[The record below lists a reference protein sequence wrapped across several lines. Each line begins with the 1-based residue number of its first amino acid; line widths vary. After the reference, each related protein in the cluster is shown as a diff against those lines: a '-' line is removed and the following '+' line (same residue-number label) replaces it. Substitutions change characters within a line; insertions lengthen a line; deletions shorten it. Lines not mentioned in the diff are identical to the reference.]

1 MKMMKSLIYVVVAL
15 FLFSACDKDNTSSE
29 NATLS
34 VRLTDAPADYEE
46 VLIDVEEV
54 RIHVSSGEDDENW
67 QTLENVNSGIYNL
80 LDFTNGV
87 DTLLAQEELP
97 AGNISQMRLVLGSEN
112 SIKTNGEYQDLKTPS
127 AQQSGLKF
135 NINAELTPGLTY
147 ELWIDFD
154 AGRSVVELGN
164 GGYIL
169 KPVIRTYTEA
179 TSGAIE
185 GVVEPV
191 EAEPYI
197 MAISENN
204 DTTGTYADT
213 ISGGFLL
220 KGLEAG
226 TYYVE
231 FEPVDDFDS
240 QTVED
245 IDVSVGHVTSL
256 DTITF
261 Q

>member
-15 FLFSACDKDNTSSE
+15 FLFSACEKDNTSSE
-29 NATLS
+29 KATLN
-34 VRLTDAPADYEE
+34 VRLTDTPADYEE

-54 RIHVSSGEDDENW
+54 RIHVSSGEEDENW
-67 QTLENVNSGIYNL
+67 RTLENVNSGIYNL

-112 SIKTNGEYQDLKTPS
+112 SIKTNGEYHDLQTPS

-213 ISGGFLL
+213 ISGKFLL
-220 KGLEAG
+220 RGLESG

-240 QTVED
+240 QTVEG
-245 IDVSVGHVTSL
+245 IDASVGHVTSL